1 MLYSW
6 TTARAITLATV
17 LMRQPEM
24 DVVGEQRGGKRQQR
38 HQHQQRH
45 SDGEQAV
52 AQRRQMLQALAR

>member
-1 MLYSW
+1 M
-6 TTARAITLATV
+6 V